1 MDPLYI
7 AVIGM
12 IALLI
17 LLSAGIPIAFGMAFV
32 GIVGLLITTGPDITW
47 ASLQLLPLSSIAS
60 YSLVLIPLFVLMGNL
75 AGVAGITKDLY
86 DTGYKWFGRLPGGLA
101 ISTVFAC
108 AGFAACTG
116 SSVGMVAAM
125 SKIALPEMD
134 RYGYRRDLSLGSI
147 AGAGTLGILIP
158 PSIIA
163 VIYAIITEVSV
174 GKVLIAGFVPG
185 ILNAF
190 GFVIM
195 ILLRTSINPS
205 LGPRARGITWKDSLI
220 SLKGIWGIIVL
231 FGTFMGVIYTGIT
244 TPTEAGA
251 IGCLCAMI
259 LALVTGNFNFPN
271 IKSALFDTIKTGTMI
286 LTIAIGAQIFTLFLT
301 RAGFADR
308 FVGLAL
314 NLDVSPTIM
323 VILFLLMYIPLGM
336 FFEPMSML
344 LLTLPIT
351 YPVLQKM
358 GVDGVWYGILVIIMV
373 ELSLLT
379 PPVGLNVY
387 VLKAAVPETDLM
399 GIFRSVF
406 WFAVVECLL
415 IVLLIA
421 FPDLVLFVPRM
432 MGKGG

>member
-1 MDPLYI
+1 VDPLYI
-7 AVIGM
+7 ALIAVA
-12 IALLI
+12 ALLT
-17 LLSAGIPIAFGMAFV
+17 LLAAGMPIAFGMALV
-32 GIVGLLITTGPDITW
+32 GIGGLLLTTGPDITW
-47 ASLQLLPLSSIAS
+47 ASLQLLPMSAIGS
-60 YSLVLIPLFVLMGNL
+60 YALVLIPLFVLMGSL
-75 AGVAGITKDLY
+75 AGVAGITTALY

-101 ISTVFAC
+101 VATVFAC

-163 VIYAIITEVSV
+163 VIYGIITEVSV
-174 GKVLIAGFVPG
+174 GKVLVAGFVPG
-185 ILNAF
+185 ILNAL

-195 ILLRTSINPS
+195 IVIRTLINPA
-205 LGPRARGITWKDSLI
+205 LGPRAHGISWMDSLR
-220 SLKGIWGIIVL
+220 SLKGIWGTVVL
-231 FGTFMGVIYTGIT
+231 FGTFMGVIYTGIA

-251 IGCLCAMI
+251 IGCLCALL
-259 LALVTGNFNFPN
+259 LALIGGNLNWTN
-271 IKSALFDTIKTGTMI
+271 IRSALFDTIKTGTMI
-286 LTIAIGAQIFTLFLT
+286 LTIAIGAAIFTLFLT

-314 NLDVSPTIM
+314 GLDISPTTM
-323 VILFLLMYIPLGM
+323 VIFFLLMYVPLGM

-387 VLKAAVPETDLM
+387 VLKAAVPETDL
-399 GIFRSVF
+399 GEIFRSIF
-406 WFAVVECLL
+406 WFAFVECALVAVL
-415 IVLLIA
+415 IL
-421 FPDLVLFVPRM
+421 FPDLVLFVPRLM
-432 MGKGG
+432 TR

>member
-7 AVIGM
+7 AILGI

-17 LLSAGIPIAFGMAFV
+17 VLAAGMPIAFGMALV
-32 GIVGLLITTGPDITW
+32 GIVGLLVTTGPDITW

-60 YSLVLIPLFVLMGNL
+60 YALVLIPLFVLMGSL
-75 AGVAGITKDLY
+75 AGVGGVTKDLY

-101 ISTVFAC
+101 IATVFAC

-185 ILNAF
+185 ILNAL
-190 GFVIM
+190 GFVSM
-195 ILLRTSINPS
+195 ILVRTLINPS
-205 LGPRARGITWKDSLI
+205 LGPRARGITWKDSFL
-220 SLKGIWGIIVL
+220 SLKGIWSTVVL
-231 FGTFMGVIYTGIT
+231 FGTFIGVIYTGIA

-251 IGCLCAMI
+251 IGCLCAMF
-259 LALVTGNFNFPN
+259 LVLVTGNFTWPN

-301 RAGFADR
+301 RAGFAGR

-314 NLDVSPTIM
+314 NLDISPTTM
-323 VILFLLMYIPLGM
+323 VILFLLMYVPLGM
-336 FFEPMSML
+336 FFEPLSML

-399 GIFRSVF
+399 EIFRSVF
-406 WFAVVECLL
+406 WFAVVDCALVALL
-415 IVLLIA
+415 IL
-421 FPDLVLFVPRM
+421 FPDLVLFVPRLM
-432 MGKGG
+432 AR